1 MGISQL
7 IVVCLLTVFVD
18 RQKILIARELEK
30 VSSTAAAVVPV
41 VVVVAAAAVVAA
53 VGDVAVVAAVA
64 VVAVAACDDFQ
75 LDLQSVRQRG

>member
-7 IVVCLLTVFVD
+7 TVVSLLTVFVD
-18 RQKILIARELEK
+18 RQKILIARDLEK
-30 VSSTAAAVVPV
+30 VSSAAAVVI
-41 VVVVAAAAVVAA
+41 AAVVAA